1 MRNSVPRVFW
11 AAALAAALA
20 CDADA
25 AKQTV
30 GRKIAE
36 GSYAQVAA
44 DRQVQI
50 AYLGTE

>member
-30 GRKIAE
+30 KIAYIDAITGE
-36 GSYAQVAA
+36 TVA
-44 DRQVQI
+44 
-50 AYLGTE
+50 TE